1 MPYKSEIISN
11 HFASNFST
19 SDTMRTLVIALLILS
34 LTSLAQSYSSFSALV
49 PENEEELAE
58 MEIWEAIPNLEKR
71 RAYIRTWIDSKVGKP
86 EKSMRPYSKYRMA
99 RTPLDWNKI

>member
-11 HFASNFST
+11 HFASNLSA
-19 SDTMRTLVIALLILS
+19 SDTMRTLVIALIILS

-58 MEIWEAIPNLEKR
+58 MEIWAAIPNLEKR
-71 RAYIRTWIDSKVGKP
+71 RAYIRTWMDSKVEKP
-86 EKSMRPYSKYRMA
+86 KSYAKYRMA
-99 RTPLDWNKI
+99 RSPLDWNKL